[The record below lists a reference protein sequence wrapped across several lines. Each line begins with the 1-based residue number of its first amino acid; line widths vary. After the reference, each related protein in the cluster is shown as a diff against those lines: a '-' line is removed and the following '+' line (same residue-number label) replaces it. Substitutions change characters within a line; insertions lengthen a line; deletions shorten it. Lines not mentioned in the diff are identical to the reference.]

1 MKSLLPLR
9 VLYSVAFLYD
19 GLLGL
24 AFIAAGPQLFQ
35 LAGITPP
42 NHWGYVHF
50 AAGTLV
56 IFGWMFLQIA
66 RDPLANRGLV
76 IYGVLLKACYVAT
89 VLWSELQGGIP
100 MLWKWFAAFDLLFLV
115 LFLWSWARLKATA
128 DAARVAG
135 PTG

>member
-1 MKSLLPLR
+1 MKSLVPVRILF
-9 VLYSVAFLYD
+9 AFASAYD

-24 AFIAAGPQLFQ
+24 AFIVAAPRVFE

-66 RDPLANRGLV
+66 RKPVENRHLV
-76 IYGVLLKACYVAT
+76 VYGVLLKICYVST
-89 VLWSELQGGIP
+89 VLWHEIHGGVP
-100 MLWKWFAAFDLLFLV
+100 VLWKWFAVFDFLFLV
-115 LFLWSWARLKATA
+115 LFLWSWFRLNSLPSVQPE
-128 DAARVAG
+128 DG
-135 PTG
+135 L

>member
-1 MKSLLPLR
+1 MKSLLPIRLLFF
-9 VLYSVAFLYD
+9 VSSAYD

-24 AFIAAGPQLFQ
+24 AFLLAAPQVFK

-56 IFGWMFLQIA
+56 IFAWMFLQIA
-66 RDPLANRGLV
+66 LRPSENRALV

-89 VLWSELQGGIP
+89 VVWHEFHGGVP
-100 MLWKWFAAFDLLFLV
+100 MLWKWFAAADLVFLA
-115 LFLWSWARLKATA
+115 LFLWSLPRLSAVSVVQIN
-128 DAARVAG
+128 RSR
-135 PTG
+135 

>member
-1 MKSLLPLR
+1 MKSLFPVR
-9 VLYSVAFLYD
+9 VLYSVSAAYD

-24 AFIAAGPQLFQ
+24 AFIAAAPRVFA

-66 RDPLANRGLV
+66 LKPVENRSLV
-76 IYGVLLKACYVAT
+76 IYGVLLKACYVST
-89 VLWSELQGGIP
+89 VVWHEFHGGVP
-100 MLWKWFAAFDLLFLV
+100 MLWKWFAVFYLLFLV
-115 LFLWSWARLKATA
+115 LFLWSWVRLNALPSVQPE
-128 DAARVAG
+128 DEF
-135 PTG
+135 